1 MPGPPVLL
9 SSYAARVISCGTGVL
24 SSLSP
29 FGGVSL
35 VLQSLVGARWS
46 SSGHLTSVFSFL
58 NALFVLASASTRRF
72 GYSMLGFSVAL
83 LPGAGVRCPLLSSR
97 SLWRCAQAPPLLL
110 GLRASL
116 YRPDQRQTIAMGECY
131 ILCRRSGVPGPLER
145 RIVSNASRSCCRR
158 L

>member
-1 MPGPPVLL
+1 MVQGSCPV
-9 SSYAARVISCGTGVL
+9 CH
-24 SSLSP
+24 P
-29 FGGVSL
+29 FGDVSP

-46 SSGHLTSVFSFL
+46 SSGHPTCAFSFL

-83 LPGAGVRCPLLSSR
+83 LPGAGVGCPLLLSR

-110 GLRASL
+110 SLRASL
-116 YRPDQRQTIAMGECY
+116 YRPDQRETIAMRECY
-131 ILCRRSGVPGPLER
+131 ILCGRSGVPGPLGR
-145 RIVSNASRSCCRR
+145 RIVSDASCSCCRR